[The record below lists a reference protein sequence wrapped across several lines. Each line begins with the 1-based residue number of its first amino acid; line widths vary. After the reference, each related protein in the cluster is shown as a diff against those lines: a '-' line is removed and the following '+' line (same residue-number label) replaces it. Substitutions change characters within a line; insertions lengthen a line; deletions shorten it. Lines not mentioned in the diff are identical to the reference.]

1 MPHSKKGNKSRNAVA
16 DEGPDGAVAMLD
28 EEEALEVATGEPI
41 GNAAL
46 AAIGSLRSEL
56 HKCQERHL

>member
-1 MPHSKKGNKSRNAVA
+1 
-16 DEGPDGAVAMLD
+16 MLD
-28 EEEALEVATGEPI
+28 EDEALEVATGEPI

-46 AAIGSLRSEL
+46 AEIGSLRSEL